1 MPALTRES
9 LTDVREDPRTGVLV
23 VVAVGWAL
31 SLGVRLAY
39 PALLPRIRVWFGLD
53 LAASGLLLSVL
64 WLCYAL
70 GQVPGGLLADRLGER
85 AVLAVSPVLAGGCLA
100 AVALAPS
107 ATVVFAGTAAFGVAT
122 ALYAVPRVTVLS
134 ALYPDN
140 LGSAIGVSMAAG
152 DAGNTAFPP
161 IAAGLAALFAWQ
173 AGLGAWVPLLL
184 GVGLLLWWVVP
195 AGERTGGPS
204 AVSAAGLRRL
214 GTELR
219 RRPILHTWAI
229 IILIEI
235 VWHAFAGFYP
245 TYLVEVKGL
254 SPTVAATVF
263 GAFFAL
269 GGLVRLL
276 AGGAYDRVG
285 VRRSMPAFVALSAVG
300 MLALPLVEGL
310 PWLVGVTV
318 LLSFLLGLFTITLAH
333 LTATLATEVQ
343 GSGLGLIRTV
353 YIGVGAVSPV
363 GVGLIADAGRFDDV
377 FWLLGGVLVAAGAL
391 TLALPPDR

>member
-1 MPALTRES
+1 MLSPTRQS
-9 LTDVREDPRTGVLV
+9 LADVRADPRTGVLV
-23 VVAVGWAL
+23 VVAAGWTL

-53 LAASGLLLSVL
+53 LATAGLLLTVL
-64 WLCYAL
+64 WLCYAI

-85 AVLAVSPVLAGGCLA
+85 AVLAASPVFGGICLA
-100 AVALAPS
+100 AVALAPT
-107 ATVVFAGTAAFGVAT
+107 ATIVFLGTAAFGLAT

-134 ALYPDN
+134 ELYPEN
-140 LGSAIGVSMAAG
+140 LGSALGVSMAAG
-152 DAGNTAFPP
+152 DVGNTTFPP
-161 IAAGLAALFAWQ
+161 IAAGIAALLAWQ

-184 GVGLLLWWVVP
+184 AVGLLLWWLVP
-195 AGERTGGPS
+195 TGDRSSGPS
-204 AVSAAGLRRL
+204 AVSAAGLQRL
-214 GTELR
+214 AAELR

-254 SPTVAATVF
+254 SPTVAAMVF

-269 GGLVRLL
+269 GGVVRLL
-276 AGGAYDRVG
+276 AGRAYDRVG
-285 VRRSMPAFVALSAVG
+285 VRRSMPAFVGLATAG
-300 MLALPLVEGL
+300 MLALPVVEGL

-318 LLSFLLGLFTITLAH
+318 LLSFVLGLFTITLAH
-333 LTATLATEVQ
+333 LTTTLATEVR

-353 YIGVGAVSPV
+353 YIGIGAVSPV
-363 GVGLIADAGRFDDV
+363 GVGVIADAGRFDTV
-377 FWLLGGVLVAAGAL
+377 FWLLGAVLVAAGAL
-391 TLALPPDR
+391 TLVLPPDQ